1 MISIFNDFLFPFRS
15 QPNMRQLSGS
25 GYYLENMK
33 SMKSIDRD
41 PTSNT
46 INRMAISQSAPHTP
60 VSAPNHNEAP
70 TFKSVPRLLSE
81 PIVNR
86 SKTSSPNTKSS
97 KLERMASVATDRKND
112 SYNSTDP
119 GDSFKIKNFG
129 GVVPVHSPKHLSKRE
144 SKFSLKSPLIRR
156 DTKVQ
161 LENSLNRDKLN
172 KVHSLDGT
180 HV

>member
-1 MISIFNDFLFPFRS
+1 
-15 QPNMRQLSGS
+15 MRQLSGS

-41 PTSNT
+41 PT

-70 TFKSVPRLLSE
+70 IFKSVPRLLSE

-86 SKTSSPNTKSS
+86 SKTSSPNTKTS
-97 KLERMASVATDRKND
+97 KLERMSSVATDKKAD
-112 SYNSTDP
+112 SYNSTDA
-119 GDSFKIKNFG
+119 GDSFKIKNTG

-144 SKFSLKSPLIRR
+144 SKFSLKSPLIKRE
-156 DTKVQ
+156 TKVQ
-161 LENSLNRDKLN
+161 LENSINRDKLN